1 MCNLNNRQIVTSK
14 NDINYFVICDNN
26 LTAGRRFGITAT
38 LSGSETDSNTV
49 DNLFFTKAEAEEY
62 CRWLA
67 ENEVYPVS
75 LCEVL
80 ENIYHI

>member
-1 MCNLNNRQIVTSK
+1 MCKLNECQTVTSE
-14 NDINYFVICDNN
+14 NGINYCVICDKN
-26 LTAGRRFGITAT
+26 LTTGRRFGIMAT
-38 LSGSETDSNTV
+38 LSGDETDSNAV

-62 CRWLA
+62 CHWLA